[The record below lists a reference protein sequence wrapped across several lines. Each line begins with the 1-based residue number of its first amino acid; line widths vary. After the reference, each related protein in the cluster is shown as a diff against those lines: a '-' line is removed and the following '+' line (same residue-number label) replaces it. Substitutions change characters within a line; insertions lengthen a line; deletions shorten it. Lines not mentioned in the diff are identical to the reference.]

1 MANFAAVVQNT
12 FDETTGDVNVD
23 LPMAS
28 SQPASGGAPAAAGNG
43 GQTIRDI
50 IEKREEELKDLEQ
63 LQTINNTEMMD
74 KVIEDIDVQVQAPK
88 AKKPKKKK
96 KKAATSG
103 ENGEGQEE

>member
-12 FDETTGDVNVD
+12 FDDNIADVNVD

-28 SQPASGGAPAAAGNG
+28 NVPVSGGAPAAGGNG

-74 KVIEDIDVQVQAPK
+74 KVIEDIDV
-88 AKKPKKKK
+88 
-96 KKAATSG
+96 
-103 ENGEGQEE
+103 